1 MGKLDDECEQRVK
14 RLKRMNSLARDTQIA
29 IDRHTK
35 ACEALK
41 TVSGSFDEK
50 AATIRAELERTYTEE
65 LAELQKGVNAAK
77 SEVGTAAKLLRD
89 VEGKFRASVELLHQ
103 ALPVFLEDE
112 RYPEFEGQHPDE
124 WEPDPARTDA
134 HPRTHPEP

>member
-1 MGKLDDECEQRVK
+1 MGKLDDECEQREK

-41 TVSGSFDEK
+41 TVNGSFDEK
-50 AATIRAELERTYTEE
+50 AATIRAELER
-65 LAELQKGVNAAK
+65 
-77 SEVGTAAKLLRD
+77 AAKLLRD

-134 HPRTHPEP
+134 HPRTTGGS